1 MINLPTPKLGN
12 VSAITIT
19 TPDLERSLTYW
30 QKLGF
35 SEVMRAD
42 FPFPW
47 IQVSDGALLMMLRKD
62 NEPYIAL
69 TYYVNDINAIV
80 ADLESNDISF
90 VQKPKDSDMVRKY
103 VFKTPDGL
111 NISLVNIMEGFV
123 QPPGPNL
130 LTMVQTD
137 YFNPQKYVNKTCGLF
152 GELAVP
158 VSDLDRSLEY
168 WKKLGFA
175 ELSKRTSPYPWAI
188 ISDGLSVVGLHQSS
202 NFSTASITFF
212 AADMKEKIEKLKTR
226 GLDNFTEAGGSA
238 NIVLTTPEQQKVN
251 LFKLGI

>member
-1 MINLPTPKLGN
+1 MISLPTPKLGN

-19 TPDLERSLTYW
+19 TPDLERSLAYW

-42 FPFPW
+42 YPFPW
-47 IQVSDGALLMMLRKD
+47 IQVSDGALLVMLRKD

-69 TYYVNDINAIV
+69 TYYVKDINDIV
-80 ADLESNDISF
+80 ADLENNDINF
-90 VQKPKDSDMVRKY
+90 VQRPKNSDMVRKY

-111 NISLVNIMEGFV
+111 NISLVNIMEGFI
-123 QPPGPNL
+123 QPPGPTL
-130 LTMVQTD
+130 LTMAQTD
-137 YFNPQKYVNKTCGLF
+137 YFNPEKYVNKVCGLF

-168 WKKLGFA
+168 WKKLGFT

-188 ISDGLSVVGLHQSS
+188 ISDGLSVIGLHQSS

-212 AADMKEKIEKLKTR
+212 AADMKEKIERLKIA
-226 GLDNFTEAGGSA
+226 GLDNYTEAGSSA